1 MGGLGNGGWRGA
13 LRIAQR
19 QAPLRGE
26 GSGELGWGLP
36 GEAGVGSFG
45 VIVRAPGGESDA
57 GMMQGR
63 EQGLVQ
69 QLIAQ
74 AAVEALDKGILGRL
88 SGGDVMP
95 VKFAVIHELQDRVRG
110 ELGAIACWE

>member
-45 VIVRAPGGESDA
+45 VIQLNVRTPTLTTGARFFIA
-57 GMMQGR
+57 GTL
-63 EQGLVQ
+63 GL
-69 QLIAQ
+69 A
-74 AAVEALDKGILGRL
+74 ERFM
-88 SGGDVMP
+88 SM
-95 VKFAVIHELQDRVRG
+95 R
-110 ELGAIACWE
+110 